1 MLNGKVMIIR
11 LIVGL
16 IKKILYKISQY
27 FPKPY
32 EPFGGDIN
40 VKVDL
45 SNYATKDDLKNAT
58 GIDKSNLAA
67 KSDLASLKAEADKI
81 GVDKLKTVPID

>member
-1 MLNGKVMIIR
+1 MIIR

-16 IKKILYKISQY
+16 IKKTLYKMSQY

-32 EPFGGDIN
+32 RTFGRDTN

-45 SNYATKDDLKNAT
+45 SNYATKTDLKNAT
-58 GIDKSNLAA
+58 
-67 KSDLASLKAEADKI
+67 
-81 GVDKLKTVPID
+81 